1 MSLTR
6 LKSEKDDAPVWIDDH
21 ELASCI
27 RYLPRGV
34 DTSEAVGRVRADP
47 DTHSRINA
55 YLSECGE
62 KSRPVC
68 SLCEALTPDGMNDS
82 TLFLQEDADAV
93 VYHMQ
98 AK

>member
-34 DTSEAVGRVRADP
+34 DTSEAVERVRADP
-47 DTHSRINA
+47 DTRGRINA
-55 YLSECGE
+55 YLSKSEE
-62 KSRPVC
+62 KSRAVC
-68 SLCEALTPDGMNDS
+68 SLCEALTPDGMKDS
-82 TLFLQEDADAV
+82 TLFLQEDADV
-93 VYHMQ
+93 VLYHMQ

>member
-1 MSLTR
+1 MSSTSLE
-6 LKSEKDDAPVWIDDH
+6 SEEDGAPVWIDDH